1 MTVFQALALAGTIVV
16 LPIVAYLALSE
27 KPKES
32 VLIAACLSAGFGA
45 YTAVTIWAEGI
56 MPVISNHTINLWGV
70 QVWYDLLMAVGVA
83 LLFVLPRARQAGMN
97 VPLWVL
103 FVGSTASIGLMAMVA
118 RLFWL
123 EQNSASDSN

>member
-1 MTVFQALALAGTIVV
+1 MVV
-16 LPIVAYLALSE
+16 PIIAYLALAS
-27 KPKES
+27 KLKES
-32 VLIAACLSAGFGA
+32 ALIAAALSAGFAA

-56 MPVISNHTINLWGV
+56 MPVIVNHTTNLWGV
-70 QVWYDLLMAVGVA
+70 QVWYDLLMSVGIA
-83 LLFVLPRARQAGMN
+83 LLFVVPRARKMGMN

-123 EQNSASDSN
+123 EQASTTDQTGSTEFS